1 MDITRVYQGSNKIKV
16 ITNKNMLEQKQS
28 KKDMITDKIVFTV
41 NNKYV
46 KHTVELNEFAGLEE
60 LFTAFKSMLIGL
72 TFEQETINNYI
83 LELAESI
90 ETK

>member
-1 MDITRVYQGSNKIKV
+1 
-16 ITNKNMLEQKQS
+16 MLEQKQS
-28 KKDMITDKIVFTV
+28 KDMTDKIVFTV